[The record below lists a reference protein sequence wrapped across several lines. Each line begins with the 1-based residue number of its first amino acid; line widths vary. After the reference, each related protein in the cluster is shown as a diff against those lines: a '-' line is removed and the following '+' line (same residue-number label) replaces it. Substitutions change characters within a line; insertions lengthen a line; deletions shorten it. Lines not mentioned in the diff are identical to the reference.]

1 MTDNVHL
8 LSGHENVVFG
18 VQTLENDALG
28 HENIVFGV
36 QMPENDASGHENVVF
51 ANIAVIVY
59 ICTDM
64 DKERIILGIDPG
76 TQLLGFGVIRVHG
89 KKAEYVDMGVLDLR
103 KDPDAYTKLQSIYEC
118 ISEVCKSYRPSEL
131 AIESPFY
138 GKNAQVVLKLGRA
151 QGAAILAA
159 KEYGVASVTE
169 YAPRKAKEAIV
180 GNGAASKE
188 QVQLML
194 EKTLGVKLESRH
206 LDATDALAIA
216 LCHHYETSSPLASVK
231 GKGGWEQ
238 FIKDNPDRVK

>member
-1 MTDNVHL
+1 MN
-8 LSGHENVVFG
+8 G
-18 VQTLENDALG
+18 
-28 HENIVFGV
+28 
-36 QMPENDASGHENVVF
+36 
-51 ANIAVIVY
+51 
-59 ICTDM
+59 
-64 DKERIILGIDPG
+64 ERIILGIDPG
-76 TQLLGFGVIRVHG
+76 TQLLGFGIIKVEG
-89 KKAEYVDMGVLDLR
+89 KKAQYVDMGVLDLR
-103 KDPDAYTKLQSIYEC
+103 KEADAYAKLQAIYEC
-118 ISEVCKSYRPSEL
+118 ISEVCKNYRPTEL

-159 KEYGVASVTE
+159 KEFGVTSVTE

-194 EKTLGVKLESRH
+194 EKTLNVKLESRH

-216 LCHHYETSSPLASVK
+216 LCHHYETSSPLTSVK

-238 FIKDNPDRVK
+238 YIKDHPDKIA

>member
-1 MTDNVHL
+1 M
-8 LSGHENVVFG
+8 ENG
-18 VQTLENDALG
+18 
-28 HENIVFGV
+28 
-36 QMPENDASGHENVVF
+36 
-51 ANIAVIVY
+51 
-59 ICTDM
+59 
-64 DKERIILGIDPG
+64 RIILGIDPG
-76 TQLLGFGVIRVHG
+76 TQLLGFGIIRVEG
-89 KKAEYVDMGVLDLR
+89 KKPSYVDMGVLDLR
-103 KDPDAYTKLQSIYEC
+103 KEADAYAKLQAIYEC
-118 ISEVCKSYRPSEL
+118 ISEVCKSYHPTEL

-159 KEYGVASVTE
+159 KEYGVAEVTE

-216 LCHHYETSSPLASVK
+216 LCHHYEISRPLASAS
-231 GKGGWEQ
+231 GKGGWEK
-238 FIKDNPDRVK
+238 FLKEHPERISK

>member
-1 MTDNVHL
+1 
-8 LSGHENVVFG
+8 
-18 VQTLENDALG
+18 
-28 HENIVFGV
+28 
-36 QMPENDASGHENVVF
+36 
-51 ANIAVIVY
+51 
-59 ICTDM
+59 M

-76 TQLLGFGVIRVHG
+76 TQLLGFGIIRVEG
-89 KKAEYVDMGVLDLR
+89 KKTAYVDMGVLDLR
-103 KDPDAYTKLQSIYEC
+103 KEKDAYTKLQAIYDC
-118 ISEVCKSYRPSEL
+118 ISEVCKSYHPTEL

-151 QGAAILAA
+151 QGSAMIAAL
-159 KEYGVASVTE
+159 EYGVESVTE

-194 EKTLGVKLESRH
+194 EKTLGVKLESKH

-216 LCHHYETSSPLASVK
+216 LCHFYETSSPLKSAK

-238 FIKDNPDRVK
+238 FIKDHPDRIS

>member
-1 MTDNVHL
+1 ME
-8 LSGHENVVFG
+8 G
-18 VQTLENDALG
+18 
-28 HENIVFGV
+28 
-36 QMPENDASGHENVVF
+36 
-51 ANIAVIVY
+51 
-59 ICTDM
+59 
-64 DKERIILGIDPG
+64 ERIILGVDPG
-76 TQLLGFGVIRVHG
+76 TQLLGFGILRATG

-103 KDPDAYTKLQSIYEC
+103 KEPDAYTKLQTIYNC
-118 ISEVCKSYRPSEL
+118 ISEVCKNYHPTEL

-159 KEYGVASVTE
+159 KEYGVGTVTE

-180 GNGAASKE
+180 GNGAAAKE

-216 LCHHYETSSPLASVK
+216 LCHFYETSSPLSAAK

-238 FIKDNPDRVK
+238 FVKDHPERIF